1 MAMIKYIIKRLAI
14 TVFVLFGV
22 SFLLFLMLSVVPG
35 NPVTTMMGEKVKP
48 DVIEKL
54 TESMHLNDPW
64 YVRYFWYAAD
74 ALRGDFGTSYKLNRP
89 VAGLILTAFPNTV
102 ILAVCAALFSWVL
115 GIPIG
120 ILSAVKKNTLMDRLF
135 MGFSLC
141 GVSIPAFAVGM
152 ILQNLFNGI
161 LPISGFSTPLHW
173 ILPSIVLGWSASGS
187 IARLT
192 RSSLLEVLDSDYIRT
207 ARAKGLTNLTVVV
220 GHALKNSLL
229 PVITMMAIQVASL
242 LSGAVITETIFSIP
256 GIGRLAVDAINNRDM
271 PLLQGTV
278 LFTTVLIVL
287 GNLAADLLYAVI
299 DPRIRVEGVK

>member
-1 MAMIKYIIKRLAI
+1 MAKYILKRLTTTLI
-14 TVFVLFGV
+14 VLFGV
-22 SFLLFLMLSVVPG
+22 SLLLFMMLSVVPG
-35 NPVTTMMGEKVKP
+35 SPIVTMMGEKVKP
-48 DVIEKL
+48 DVIERL

-64 YVRYFWYAAD
+64 YIRYFWYVAD
-74 ALRGDFGTSYKLNRP
+74 ALHGDFGTSYKLNRT
-89 VAGLILTAFPNTV
+89 VASLIGNAFPNTV
-102 ILAVCAALFSWVL
+102 ILAVCAALFSWLV
-115 GIPIG
+115 GIPVG
-120 ILSAVKKNTLMDRLF
+120 IISAVKKNTLADRLF
-135 MGFSLC
+135 MGFALC

-161 LPISGFSTPLHW
+161 LPISGFSTPGHW
-173 ILPSIVLGWSASGS
+173 ILPSVVLGWSASGS

-207 ARAKGLTNLTVVV
+207 AKAKGLAGITVIL

-256 GIGRLAVDAINNRDM
+256 GIGRLSVDAINSRDM

-278 LFTTVLIVL
+278 LFTTIIIIV
-287 GNLAADLLYAVI
+287 GNLAADLLYAVV
-299 DPRIRVEGVK
+299 DPRIRVEGAK